1 MSNVKD
7 RLKQKLSGSSQP
19 ASQAYLDAGFTLKG
33 SYGEGQIYENPS
45 DNSLVY
51 LSPGFTSTD
60 QDFARKIMQGETP
73 QEILRQRQQQQLID
87 NYPVTSRAA
96 SFLQSIP
103 FVGTYTDEALS
114 AIGGDQVGSGMR
126 TLDEAMSAQRP
137 IESAAIDVGAALSTL
152 PAASGAGV
160 TNALGRLI
168 TAGGTGSR
176 GGNILRSAAVGATAG
191 GTEGAVSGFGRGGT
205 MDERVR
211 NAALDAG
218 IGFATGGVIGGG
230 APIVGEGIST
240 AASAIIDRV
249 RALKGQSA
257 PKIAKALGITR
268 DAAKVIQVALRNDD
282 FDKAADVLEKA
293 GGNAMLADAGTSTQR
308 LLDVSVTSG
317 GAAPR
322 IASDAINE
330 RASKEALGVTATL
343 DEVLGAPQGV
353 NTARGNVRQ
362 STSVNRDTAY
372 KVAYAQPIDYASQT
386 GRSLENL
393 LKRVPES
400 AIRQANMLMK
410 TQGDT
415 SKQILARIDDNGNVT
430 FERLPDVRQF
440 DYITRALGDV
450 ADAQN
455 GAGKLGGTTQL
466 GRATGNLQK
475 LIRQQLRRAVPEYG
489 AALDVAADAISR
501 SRAIE
506 NGAAILRPSTT
517 RETVRDSLRGASRAE
532 RDAAKQ
538 GLRSAID
545 DTLSKVRAVATDP
558 NVDIREMQKLT
569 NLLSSRDARDKFT
582 YLLGKNDADKLFEQL
597 EPAIISLELRA
608 AIARNSATQ
617 QRTAIKGAVDEITQ
631 PGAVNTLLS
640 GEPIQAAR
648 RVTQTL
654 SGATP
659 EARQLRQMG
668 IYDEIASVLTRLKG
682 DDAKRALGIIKR
694 NVEGEALTES
704 QARIVSR
711 ALTSP
716 SAVALYGGGTNRLEG
731 ATQ

>member
-1 MSNVKD
+1 MTTAKT

-33 SYGEGQIYENPS
+33 SYGEGQIYENT
-45 DNSLVY
+45 DEDTLVY
-51 LSPGFTSTD
+51 ISPSFTSTD
-60 QDFARKIMQGETP
+60 QDFAKRIVQGQTP
-73 QEILRQRQQQQLID
+73 QEILQARQQQRLIED
-87 NYPVTSRAA
+87 NPVTSRAA

-126 TLDEAMSAQRP
+126 LLDEAMNAQRP
-137 IESAAIDVGAALSTL
+137 IESTAIDVGSALATL
-152 PAASGAGV
+152 PVASGAGA
-160 TNALGRLI
+160 TSALGRFI

-176 GGNILRSAAVGATAG
+176 GGNIIRSAAVGSAAG
-191 GTEGAVSGFGRGGT
+191 GAEGAISGFGRGNT
-205 MDERVR
+205 LDERSR

-218 IGFATGGVIGGG
+218 IGLAAGGVIGAG
-230 APIVGEGIST
+230 APIVGEGIT
-240 AASAIIDRV
+240 AASSAILNRLQS
-249 RALKGQSA
+249 LKNQSA
-257 PKIAKALGITR
+257 PKIAKALGISR
-268 DAAKVIQVALRNDD
+268 DAAKVIQVSLKNDD
-282 FDKAADVLEKA
+282 FDKAAKVLEKA

-317 GAAPR
+317 GAAPN
-322 IASDAINE
+322 IAAEAINK
-330 RASKEALGVTATL
+330 RASEEALQLTATL
-343 DEVLGAPQGV
+343 DEVLGSPQGV
-353 NTARGNVRQ
+353 NTARSNIRS
-362 STSVNRDTAY
+362 STASNRDTAY
-372 KVAYAQPIDYASQT
+372 RVAYAQPIDYASQT

-400 AIRQANMLMK
+400 AIQKANSLMK
-410 TQGDT
+410 TEGEA
-415 SKQILARIDDNGNVT
+415 SKQILAQIDDSGNVT
-430 FERLPDVRQF
+430 FKQLPDVRQL

-475 LIRQQLRRAVPEYG
+475 LIRQQLRKAVPEYG
-489 AALDVAADAISR
+489 TALDVASDAISR

-545 DTLSKVRAVATDP
+545 DTLSRVRAVATDP
-558 NVDIREMQKLT
+558 NIDIREMQKLT

-582 YLLGKNDADKLFEQL
+582 YLLGKRSADNLFEQL

-631 PGAVNTLLS
+631 PGAINTLLS
-640 GEPIQAAR
+640 GEPVQAAR

-668 IYDEIASVLTRLKG
+668 IYDEIADVLTRLKG
-682 DDAKRALGIIKR
+682 NEAKRALGIIKR
-694 NVEGEALTES
+694 NVENEALSAS
-704 QARIVSR
+704 QARIVSK
-711 ALTSP
+711 AITSP
-716 SAVALYGGGTNRLEG
+716 SALALYGGGTNKLEG
-731 ATQ
+731 AKQ